1 MKNLKLISPLLLA
14 LLFSCKKDDS
24 GCTDPTAANYNPSA
38 LSDDG
43 SCFYP
48 TGYIPP
54 NFNGD
59 IYTSFSENWD
69 DWDFTFNGITGS
81 LYTQFSEDWDNW
93 YFNYGGLTGDIE
105 TSFSENW
112 DDWNLSTNNYSISI
126 YTTFSENWDGWK
138 IDDDNSSWDANVT
151 TSFSENWDDWDVQG
165 DSLDLDISTSFSEN
179 WDDWN
184 SSGNIAASIPK
195 EYILAAHFVPI
206 IVNVLRIQ
214 EIIP

>member
-24 GCTDPTAANYNPSA
+24 GCTDPLASNYNPSA

-48 TGYIPP
+48 TNYIPP

-81 LYTQFSEDWDNW
+81 LYTQFGEDWDNW
-93 YFNYGGLTGDIE
+93 YFNPGKSSVTGL
-105 TSFSENW
+105 
-112 DDWNLSTNNYSISI
+112 
-126 YTTFSENWDGWK
+126 
-138 IDDDNSSWDANVT
+138 
-151 TSFSENWDDWDVQG
+151 VQIL
-165 DSLDLDISTSFSEN
+165 SLDGETHEIKASST
-179 WDDWN
+179 
-184 SSGNIAASIPK
+184 
-195 EYILAAHFVPI
+195 
-206 IVNVLRIQ
+206 
-214 EIIP
+214 